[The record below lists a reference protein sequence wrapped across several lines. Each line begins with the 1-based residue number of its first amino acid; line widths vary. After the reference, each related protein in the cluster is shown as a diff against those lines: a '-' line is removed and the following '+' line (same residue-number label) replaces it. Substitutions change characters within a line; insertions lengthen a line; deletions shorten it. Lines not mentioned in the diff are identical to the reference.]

1 MSSNFYG
8 DCKGICGIPVVC
20 WPSRKEFRLQ
30 QGNSKFLQC
39 VFYGIIFSRIAQV
52 FPVTVKALYNNIWQI
67 STSLY

>member
-1 MSSNFYG
+1 
-8 DCKGICGIPVVC
+8 
-20 WPSRKEFRLQ
+20 LQ